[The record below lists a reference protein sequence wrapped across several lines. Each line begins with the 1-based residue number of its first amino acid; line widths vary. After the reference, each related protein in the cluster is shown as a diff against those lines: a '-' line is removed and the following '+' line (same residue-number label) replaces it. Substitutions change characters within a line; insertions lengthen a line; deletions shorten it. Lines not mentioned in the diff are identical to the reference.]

1 MAPAVAGET
10 CFSDCPPSSS
20 ASSPCPSRWR
30 ASIPRTP
37 RHGLRGCKFVWS
49 AGMETGNL
57 SEWRRGTDVRP
68 DHDSGACYRPPKGV
82 SSRHAHKGKYS
93 MKLTINTK
101 SGTAGCRQ
109 NRDVEARSGNT
120 FVYSAWYYL
129 PRREVPTRDMWNVF
143 QFKSDSPSVV
153 SIGTDPFWTINIV
166 RRPTGWSTPTRVEVE
181 GRTHGSHARRVRS
194 FRQFADTGANVPSD
208 RRVVPIRRWFKISA
222 HLKQSGA
229 FTGRLAVRQNGV
241 LLWNMRHVRTK
252 YPDGRQSWSV
262 ANYSN
267 GIRDNPATIFIDDV
281 RVARP

>member
-1 MAPAVAGET
+1 MASPLPLPVRCVSAIAPQFVGIVALSLAVA
-10 CFSDCPPSSS
+10 CIHPADS
-20 ASSPCPSRWR
+20 AAR
-30 ASIPRTP
+30 ASRVQV
-37 RHGLRGCKFVWS
+37 LWS

-166 RRPTGWSTPTRVEVE
+166 QGRRGGPLRLVLKWKGGLTDHTQGVS
-181 GRTHGSHARRVRS
+181 G
-194 FRQFADTGANVPSD
+194 PS
-208 RRVVPIRRWFKISA
+208 PIRRYRRECTVRAAGLSQF
-222 HLKQSGA
+222 GA
-229 FTGRLAVRQNGV
+229 GS
-241 LLWNMRHVRTK
+241 K
-252 YPDGRQSWSV
+252 
-262 ANYSN
+262 
-267 GIRDNPATIFIDDV
+267 
-281 RVARP
+281 